1 MNGPTP
7 SWHRGTVFKTSR
19 FLRPAVIMKILG
31 RRDEMTAAAA
41 VLLAASAR
49 DLTSVRVCMLPA
61 YNYPLP
67 ACPSFVCRLNTI
79 METLNTA
86 WQTSDTNRIGWQSRQ
101 STADIISARK
111 GKLNICPYSAV
122 QCLSQT
128 GVRKGEARMGK
139 YVPIYI
145 EAV

>member
-41 VLLAASAR
+41 AVLLAAR

-86 WQTSDTNRIGWQSRQ
+86 WQTSDTNRIG
-101 STADIISARK
+101 
-111 GKLNICPYSAV
+111 
-122 QCLSQT
+122 
-128 GVRKGEARMGK
+128 
-139 YVPIYI
+139 
-145 EAV
+145 